1 MTNRYR
7 LSSSTYERE
16 EENKIEPKKVFFLS
30 VEGNTTEKAYF
41 QGVSSYRKQLGI
53 SAEVNVEVLRRSS
66 KDTNSAPQQVIEL
79 LEEYIRL
86 RNTENIESD
95 IPKDL
100 INKYGID
107 LIKQY
112 IDNPDEIPNKTRRK
126 LVTDMQKKGYDIN
139 YRKYCQTYK
148 TDSDEFGILI
158 DRDIQTHSEIDM
170 LECINYC
177 KEKGYNCY
185 ITNPCIEFWLL
196 LHLIDVK
203 EKYKDKLDLIKEN
216 KKISNAHTYV
226 SSELSKIAGHGKS
239 KIRFKENYLPNIDK
253 AILRGKS
260 FESDEEKLV
269 DNIGCNIW
277 KLIEKMKEYKD

>member
-158 DRDIQTHSEIDM
+158 
-170 LECINYC
+170 
-177 KEKGYNCY
+177 G
-185 ITNPCIEFWLL
+185 
-196 LHLIDVK
+196 
-203 EKYKDKLDLIKEN
+203 
-216 KKISNAHTYV
+216 ISRLT
-226 SSELSKIAGHGKS
+226 L
-239 KIRFKENYLPNIDK
+239 
-253 AILRGKS
+253 
-260 FESDEEKLV
+260 
-269 DNIGCNIW
+269 
-277 KLIEKMKEYKD
+277 KLIC